1 MKSLRERLEPQL
13 AELNRQLAPTPIAGG
28 AASQTAAEALA
39 KRPSNQVG
47 TFNLSGEQ
55 NRFGANWGKS
65 VTPQRPPPPQV
76 VPPRSAAVADERD
89 RGDAI
94 EEGDGEQAGT
104 ECACHPVRRP
114 QAELA
119 LR

>member
-1 MKSLRERLEPQL
+1 MTACQWSRHTLVTLVGLSLAGIAWAQATAPAPASKPVCVD
-13 AELNRQLAPTPIAGG
+13 AEVDGVRTLSYGCLNRQLAPTPIAGG

-65 VTPQRPPPPQV
+65 VTPQRPPALQV
-76 VPPRSAAVADERD
+76 VPPR
-89 RGDAI
+89 
-94 EEGDGEQAGT
+94 
-104 ECACHPVRRP
+104 
-114 QAELA
+114 
-119 LR
+119 